1 MLRLRTL
8 LKILLAVVPGA
19 LSALNDPAKK
29 TKDLFVV
36 DFASTNR
43 GGCQNVG
50 EAAMDG
56 MIKDCLTLAQAGLK
70 AIDEHGSKP
79 EAARLLTAFFTIPSI
94 PLQAADLANI
104 KARYETVRN
113 WLQQG
118 GPTDDGRQPN
128 KPHLYCYHEWLDKKT
143 FRDPALD
150 NNGQP
155 VKNNRGTVQTF
166 GDVYPANVN
175 SGVIPYWSP
184 QFKVVVWDSD
194 YGDPAGGIG
203 GYCHAADSAAATSHQ
218 PTASVITLCPSSYGG
233 ANPLPRTP
241 AIMGPRSVAANAVAN
256 DVVKRTKKGNQ
267 ALPDIYP
274 TAVTLFHELFHLIL
288 GNDKTTM
295 TGSTAEQY
303 IVARMIKLRL
313 ANSLRNPETFTA
325 VAAAY
330 DFTSNTPADS
340 SGNRVEFSTG
350 WATQGLGSS
359 IYSVCHL

>member
-8 LKILLAVVPGA
+8 LTILLAVVSGA
-19 LSALNDPAKK
+19 LSAPNDPAKK

-56 MIKDCLTLAQAGLK
+56 MIKDCPTLAQAGLK

-79 EAARLLTAFFTIPSI
+79 DAARLLTAFFTIPSI
-94 PLQAADLANI
+94 PLLAADLANI
-104 KARYETVRN
+104 KN
-113 WLQQG
+113 
-118 GPTDDGRQPN
+118 
-128 KPHLYCYHEWLDKKT
+128 
-143 FRDPALD
+143 PALD
-150 NNGQP
+150 NTGQP
-155 VKNNRGTVQTF
+155 VKNNRGKVQTF
-166 GDVYPANVN
+166 GDVYPTYVN
-175 SGVIPYWSP
+175 SKHIPYWSP
-184 QFKVVVWDSD
+184 QFKVVVWDED
-194 YGDPAGGIG
+194 YKDPAGGIG
-203 GYCHAADSAAATSHQ
+203 GYCHAADAAAATRRGNSHQ

-233 ANPLPRTP
+233 TNPLPRTP
-241 AIMGPRSVAANAVAN
+241 AIKGPRSVAANAVAN

-303 IVARMIKLRL
+303 IVAMMIKLRL

-330 DFTSNTPADS
+330 DFTSNTSADS

-350 WATQGLGSS
+350 WATQG
-359 IYSVCHL
+359 